1 EIIRALDGVTLD
13 IERGGFIAV
22 VGRSGSG
29 KTTMLDLLGLLLKP
43 TAGKLFID
51 DVDTAQLGDR
61 QRAQMRA
68 RKVGF
73 VFQEYNLLSGL
84 NVLENVMMPLRY
96 VKNGKDGK
104 QHAIEL
110 IDRVGLSDRLKH
122 RPAELSGGQAQ
133 RVAIA
138 RSMVNRPSI
147 ILLDDIAR
155 RAEELGFSTLGTIGR
170 ALYPTYEELVTLGA
184 AAAVTQ
190 RIGLMTDILLAATRE
205 PVLLAKQAATLD
217 QISGG
222 RFILGIG
229 AGGREDDFTVSGR
242 GFHDRGK
249 RLDGDLELMHKAWR
263 GEPLPGTTHP
273 VTPLP
278 TNGHSVPIAFGG
290 FAEAVIR
297 RIVKYGVGYTLG
309 GGTPEA
315 LAKQVTRVTEA
326 WKEAGREGKPRFWA

>member
-1 EIIRALDGVTLD
+1 
-13 IERGGFIAV
+13 
-22 VGRSGSG
+22 
-29 KTTMLDLLGLLLKP
+29 M
-43 TAGKLFID
+43 
-51 DVDTAQLGDR
+51 
-61 QRAQMRA
+61 
-68 RKVGF
+68 
-73 VFQEYNLLSGL
+73 
-84 NVLENVMMPLRY
+84 
-96 VKNGKDGK
+96 
-104 QHAIEL
+104 
-110 IDRVGLSDRLKH
+110 
-122 RPAELSGGQAQ
+122 
-133 RVAIA
+133 
-138 RSMVNRPSI
+138 
-147 ILLDDIAR
+147 
-155 RAEELGFSTLGTIGR
+155 
-170 ALYPTYEELVTLGA
+170 TLGA

-249 RLDGDLELMHKAWR
+249 RLDQDLELMHRAWR

-297 RIVKYGVGYTLG
+297 RIVSLPLFPKMNEGDVARVS
-309 GGTPEA
+309 EA
-315 LAKQVTRVTEA
+315 VRDILEA
-326 WKEAGREGKPRFWA
+326 SRP

>member
-1 EIIRALDGVTLD
+1 MRN
-13 IERGGFIAV
+13 
-22 VGRSGSG
+22 GR
-29 KTTMLDLLGLLLKP
+29 LL
-43 TAGKLFID
+43 
-51 DVDTAQLGDR
+51 V
-61 QRAQMRA
+61 
-68 RKVGF
+68 
-73 VFQEYNLLSGL
+73 
-84 NVLENVMMPLRY
+84 
-96 VKNGKDGK
+96 
-104 QHAIEL
+104 
-110 IDRVGLSDRLKH
+110 
-122 RPAELSGGQAQ
+122 
-133 RVAIA
+133 
-138 RSMVNRPSI
+138 
-147 ILLDDIAR
+147 DIAR

-170 ALYPTYEELVTLGA
+170 DSYPTYEELVTLGA

-326 WKEAGREGKPRFWA
+326 WKGAGREGKPRFWALTYFAIGEEVAKEAEENLTGYYGEYAPRVFGAAVKTPADAKARVQAFEAVGCDEFMFFMSAPAVEQAERLAEAVL